1 MKRRGFLWQR
11 LVDSADLPGESMPGI
26 PLVEI
31 AGQGRVLIENHGGV
45 CEYGCE
51 QIRVNVRYGQ
61 VCVQGCGLKLSQ
73 MTAAQL
79 VISGKIHCV
88 SLVDKRG

>member
-1 MKRRGFLWQR
+1 MKRQRFLWQR
-11 LVDSADLPGESMPGI
+11 LADSADLAGEPVPGV

-31 AGQGRVLIENHGGV
+31 AGMERVLIENHNGV
-45 CEYGCE
+45 CEYGRE

-61 VCVQGCGLKLSQ
+61 VCIQGCGLRLSQ

-79 VISGKIHCV
+79 VISGRIQGV
-88 SLVDKRG
+88 SFVEKRR